1 MFPLLYIAINYNYII
16 KLFFDMYEYAMQIN
30 IAQIFLFKFS
40 LNIYYLYRFK
50 HILDISRLG
59 VKQLSLYSLNIFM
72 T

>member
-1 MFPLLYIAINYNYII
+1 MFPLLYIAINDNYII

-40 LNIYYLYRFK
+40 LNIYYLYTYFRYF
-50 HILDISRLG
+50 LSWC
-59 VKQLSLYSLNIFM
+59 QAALSLYSLNIFM

>member
-40 LNIYYLYRFK
+40 LNIYYLYTYFRYF
-50 HILDISRLG
+50 SSWCPAA
-59 VKQLSLYSLNIFM
+59 LSLYSLNIFM